1 MNLNLGVMPTEA
13 DLSSLSDFFPEAN
26 IEKLV
31 KIEQF
36 HNKIQKILKDE
47 LEESKI
53 KIEGQLNILNERF
66 ETIESKLADLKPSMA
81 YSSEFLNTLVDLAT
95 KIKDLEK
102 ENQAFQERKRLQKD
116 AIDAKK
122 QYQERTKYTIHSIEG
137 KINNKMKEISEFISG
152 AEHNPPILRLES
164 ITNYDFE
171 TPRDNG
177 TGTNY
182 KGMLIYDFSM
192 LELTPLPAIAH
203 DSLLFPYMS
212 NNDISNLIKLYSTEQ
227 EKQIFIAFDRY
238 NSYGKEVAACINDH
252 TVIRLGEDEKAL
264 FGRQWGKIK
273 SEQKNPV

>member
-1 MNLNLGVMPTEA
+1 MAAEASGQFDIYKKARKYNFVSNAVTNEAQFKNINAEIDKLKKQKAELESQSNCTLGPKELEQANMIEELKRQRYEIRSRIRDSNIYLQRVNMNLNLGVMPTEA

-137 KINNKMKEISEFISG
+137 KI
-152 AEHNPPILRLES
+152 
-164 ITNYDFE
+164 
-171 TPRDNG
+171 
-177 TGTNY
+177 
-182 KGMLIYDFSM
+182 
-192 LELTPLPAIAH
+192 
-203 DSLLFPYMS
+203 
-212 NNDISNLIKLYSTEQ
+212 
-227 EKQIFIAFDRY
+227 
-238 NSYGKEVAACINDH
+238 
-252 TVIRLGEDEKAL
+252 
-264 FGRQWGKIK
+264 
-273 SEQKNPV
+273 